1 MHVLFKVRA
10 KRSGVSDAQGE
21 ARRCGHEQRADGV
34 DDVECLGHLRGRLEK
49 RFAGLGI
56 VIQALDV
63 DRQEPWPYGQDRQ
76 EDQALSL

>member
-1 MHVLFKVRA
+1 MKRHQLWPRINASYIIPLKLGNLFCINSFPKCTPSCKSVA
-10 KRSGVSDAQGE
+10 
-21 ARRCGHEQRADGV
+21 
-34 DDVECLGHLRGRLEK
+34 LRGRLEK